1 MQDKSNIS
9 LIISGLALAISLYAL
24 FGNKNE
30 NRFVKSNDKVY
41 IPADPKAKNGIQEFK
56 NQLENS
62 PLTDPNINLD
72 KTPKTTIAFSN
83 DSHDFGNIE
92 QDTENK

>member
-1 MQDKSNIS
+1 MKDKNNIS
-9 LIISGLALAISLYAL
+9 LIISGLALAVSLYAL

-56 NQLENS
+56 NHTKKVQWPIEKKSTVDITLANHS
-62 PLTDPNINLD
+62 ML
-72 KTPKTTIAFSN
+72 IA
-83 DSHDFGNIE
+83 
-92 QDTENK
+92 

>member
-30 NRFVKSNDKVY
+30 NRFEKLGLDYHQKILDGFNILYKKHPKRIVKIDASESKEIISD
-41 IPADPKAKNGIQEFK
+41 
-56 NQLENS
+56 
-62 PLTDPNINLD
+62 NINYHVSELLN
-72 KTPKTTIAFSN
+72 IN
-83 DSHDFGNIE
+83 D
-92 QDTENK
+92 